1 MSEQNTPKGTPG
13 TQGSDGQQKAG
24 GLISGIV
31 AVLAALLI
39 VAVVFSGVF
48 YFSLKSN
55 LFGLGDK
62 FRPELRDNPI
72 LRLALPPEPAG
83 YDPEAAE
90 NLSATQLVERYDH
103 YRQLAAS
110 LADELD
116 AAHTSLAALEA
127 ENLSRSAIEAAASDQ
142 TAANETEL
150 ASIARQKA
158 ELEALQQQ
166 VVAAAAG
173 ADPAGFKAYYEKL
186 DPETAAAI
194 YESIQAA
201 AAADGQA
208 KLAARPFELMD
219 RKKAAG
225 VLTELWSKDKAL
237 LVSIVDANKSQ
248 TLAEILAEM
257 EATLAAD
264 ITRSLADFRRTKA
277 EAAKTAAASP

>member
-1 MSEQNTPKGTPG
+1 MSEQNKPKGIPG

-31 AVLAALLI
+31 AVLAALLV
-39 VAVVFSGVF
+39 VALVFTGVF

-55 LFGLGDK
+55 LFSLGDK
-62 FRPELRDNPI
+62 FRPAFRDNPV
-72 LRLALPPEPAG
+72 LRLALPSEPAG

-90 NLSATQLVERYDH
+90 NLSAAQLIERYDH
-103 YRQLAAS
+103 YRQLATTLSA
-110 LADELD
+110 ELD
-116 AAHTSLAALEA
+116 AANTSLAAFEA
-127 ENLSRSAIEAAASDQ
+127 RNLSQSAIEAAAADQ

-158 ELEALQQQ
+158 ELEELRKQ
-166 VVAAAAG
+166 VVTAAAG
-173 ADPAGFKAYYEKL
+173 VDTTGFRTWYETL
-186 DPETAAAI
+186 DPEAAAAI

-225 VLTELWSKDKAL
+225 VLTELWGKDKAL

-264 ITRSLADFRRTKA
+264 ITRSLADYRRSKA
-277 EAAKTAAASP
+277 EAVKTTAASP